1 MKLTKKHLWGLYD
14 VRGSDGSWA
23 YQLIG
28 VKKGKL
34 LFYVFGSYPPRY
46 EIDQQTYTDWRPFE
60 PQIRDSRWDKTAWDT
75 ARETK

>member
-1 MKLTKKHLWGLYD
+1 MKLSKKHLWGLYD

-28 VKKGKL
+28 VERKKL

-46 EIDQQTYTDWRPFE
+46 EIESTSETDWRVFK
-60 PQIRDSRWDKTAWDT
+60 PQPRDHMWDRGAWDT